1 MDFNLTLII
10 DSLPVFFTGA
20 MVTLSVSLTAIF
32 IGMVSGMLVCMARLS
47 KRPVL
52 FIGARIYISLFRGVP
67 ILVLLLIVYYILP
80 QIGIET
86 PPLFAAVAG
95 LALNTTAFQA
105 EIYRGG
111 FASIPAGQ
119 VEAATALGLRPAR
132 IYLKILIPQV
142 LRKVLPSLVNE
153 IIILLKNSSLISAIA
168 VTELMRVSQTLVA
181 SSYRPLEI
189 YLTTAFFYLIMTLAI
204 SMTGSLFSKKL
215 QAAG

>member
-10 DSLPVFFTGA
+10 DSLPVFFNGA
-20 MVTLSVSLTAIF
+20 LVTLSVSVTAIV

-47 KRPVL
+47 EASFL
-52 FIGARIYISLFRGVP
+52 NIGARIYISLFRGVP

-80 QIGIET
+80 EIGVET
-86 PPLFAAVAG
+86 PPLVAAVAG
-95 LALNTTAFQA
+95 LTLNTTAFQA

-111 FASIPAGQ
+111 FASIPTGQ
-119 VEAATALGLRPAR
+119 VEAAKALGIRTAR
-132 IYLKILIPQV
+132 IYTKILIPQV
-142 LRKVLPSLVNE
+142 LKKVLPSLVNE

-189 YLTTAFFYLIMTLAI
+189 YLTTALFYLVMTLGI
-204 SMTGSLFSKKL
+204 SMTGSLFSKRL
-215 QAAG
+215 QAA